1 MLMIGHLL
9 ENLNSHWSKMKID
22 HPLVTLG
29 RRVAWMLSAKLSI
42 FIRHTLQGAVQRFFA
57 SVLVQIELKQEH
69 QNLNHEESTPAHN
82 TVPFIKM

>member
-1 MLMIGHLL
+1 MIGHLL
-9 ENLNSHWSKMKID
+9 ENLNSHWSKMKPD
-22 HPLVTLG
+22 HPLVTQG

-42 FIRHTLQGAVQRFFA
+42 FIRHTLQGAVHRFLA

-69 QNLNHEESTPAHN
+69 QNINHEESTPACN